1 MTDTEQIKQTIL
13 ASLGLQ
19 GAKEVRCN
27 EETEYVWKHHP
38 EHPKTYLIWANS
50 NDEAYLF
57 HEVKVLGTRFETA
70 VSDGLTYALGR
81 TRIAKWYFDETYG
94 TIDSKGFE
102 IFKESNRLAE
112 TPFFRTR
119 MEQLLG

>member
-13 ASLGLQ
+13 SSLGLQ
-19 GAKEVRCN
+19 GAKEVMCN
-27 EETEYVWKHHP
+27 EHTEYVRMRHP
-38 EHPKTYLIWANS
+38 DHPKTYLIWANS

-57 HEVKVLGTRFETA
+57 HKIKVLETP
-70 VSDGLTYALGR
+70 SLDGLVYALGR
-81 TRIAKWYFDETYG
+81 TRISKWYFDKTYG

-102 IFKESNRLAE
+102 IFKESNGLAE

-119 MEQLLG
+119 MEQLLQ

>member
-50 NDEAYLF
+50 SDEAYLF
-57 HEVKVLGTRFETA
+57 HEVKVLDKTE
-70 VSDGLTYALGR
+70 SDGLTYALGR

>member
-13 ASLGLQ
+13 SSLGLQ
-19 GAKEVRCN
+19 GAKEVGCN
-27 EETEYVWKHHP
+27 EHTEYVRKHHP
-38 EHPKTYLIWANS
+38 DHPKTYLIWANS

-57 HEVKVLGTRFETA
+57 HSVKVLDTTESTPRSE
-70 VSDGLTYALGR
+70 GLTYALGR
-81 TRIAKWYFDETYG
+81 TRISKWYFDKTYG

-102 IFKESNRLAE
+102 IFKESNCLKE

-119 MEQLLG
+119 MEQLLQ